1 MDGVRLRAE
10 QAFHDRQAAER
21 RQTFSRNPHLLS
33 VVDGDYLDHESWIRP
48 AIEKLGPLNGV
59 RVLDFGCG
67 HAMASVIMARQGA
80 RVTGFDLSR
89 GYLAEARKRA
99 AHNGVQLGLLMAD
112 GNRLPF
118 ASSSFDR
125 IWGNAI
131 LHHLD
136 LTAVAAEIARVLA
149 PGGIAVFCEPWGEN
163 WLLRLARG
171 RLGYPSKE
179 RTVDEK
185 PLRQKDLEVF
195 RPRFAGMEVEGYQLL
210 AMAARV
216 LGRGRRLA
224 GLDRCDRLLLGRVPG
239 LRRYC
244 RYVVLK
250 LSQPR
255 APQCE
260 AAGPVQCCSHATAH
274 SSPCACAGET

>member
-21 RQTFSRNPHLLS
+21 GQTFSQSPHLLS

-80 RVTGFDLSR
+80 RVTGFDLSQ

-136 LTAVAAEIARVLA
+136 LTAVAAEIARCLLQLVSRYSASPGVRTGSCDWHADAWDIHRRSELSTKSRFGRRIWRFSGRDSRA
-149 PGGIAVFCEPWGEN
+149 WRSKATSCWQWRPGFWDVVQGLQAWIVVIDYCLVASQVCGGIVGTWF
-163 WLLRLARG
+163 
-171 RLGYPSKE
+171 
-179 RTVDEK
+179 
-185 PLRQKDLEVF
+185 
-195 RPRFAGMEVEGYQLL
+195 
-210 AMAARV
+210 
-216 LGRGRRLA
+216 
-224 GLDRCDRLLLGRVPG
+224 
-239 LRRYC
+239 
-244 RYVVLK
+244 
-250 LSQPR
+250 
-255 APQCE
+255 
-260 AAGPVQCCSHATAH
+260 
-274 SSPCACAGET
+274 